1 MKSNIEATQGL
12 VCAWIPEGATLRAF
26 VNSPTF
32 NEPTLGVVVGNKG
45 NWTALAMFGLLFFI
59 WPVPH
64 TIALRNVLLV
74 FLFFWVILGLD
85 YTRVRS
91 SFTMWRR
98 PLLGLGLFT
107 AWLFIEL
114 IFTPF
119 WRHALSSINGQWL
132 SALVAAAIGALVAMM
147 ARDRPTPQT
156 VFLLFFAALGI
167 HVLAEDAQGLLW
179 AVHHGRFP
187 LGLSG
192 RRDKGL
198 TAGPDKSNYLTNMT
212 LDILVAELSLRLEG
226 KRFLSVGKVALAT
239 ALFATIFSFYL
250 EAMRNGLIDI
260 LILTA
265 FLLACVI
272 RRHRAH
278 FAGRTRLVVGSA
290 ALVAVILVGLD
301 IKFDP
306 RWDTLFAT
314 IPIAW
319 NTAAHRQAWLN
330 PGSPLPLLA
339 NGQAVSQS
347 NYLRIAWIKEG
358 LKSIIDFPLGLGY
371 SRSAFGEALLLRFGK
386 GAAIATS
393 TNDGLLNLGLGVGL
407 PGLVLWY
414 LWYGWTIQGALA
426 FFRGPSAFWG
436 RALLLVL
443 LDVGTRMLVDANL
456 QDYMLQQFLFIVALL
471 AGGAARSVG
480 GENNE
485 AVSAG
490 PKPL

>member
-1 MKSNIEATQGL
+1 MGNKSN
-12 VCAWIPEGATLRAF
+12 WI
-26 VNSPTF
+26 
-32 NEPTLGVVVGNKG
+32 
-45 NWTALAMFGLLFFI
+45 ALAMFGLLFFI
-59 WPVPH
+59 WPIPH
-64 TIALRNVLLV
+64 TIALRNVLLT
-74 FLFFWVILGLD
+74 FLFFWAILGLD

-91 SFTMWRR
+91 GSIMWRR

-119 WRHALSSINGQWL
+119 WRQALSSISGQWL
-132 SALVAAAIGALVAMM
+132 SALVAAIIGASVGVMV
-147 ARDRPTPQT
+147 RGRPTPRA
-156 VFLLFFAALGI
+156 VFLLFVAALGV
-167 HVLAEDAQGLLW
+167 HVLVADAQGLLW

-187 LGLSG
+187 LGLDGG
-192 RRDKGL
+192 REKGL
-198 TAGPDKSNYLTNMT
+198 TAGPDKSNYLTNLA
-212 LDILVAELSLRLEG
+212 LDILVAELSLRLED
-226 KRFLSVGKVALAT
+226 KRFLPGGRVALT
-239 ALFATIFSFYL
+239 AALVAAIFSFYL

-265 FLLACVI
+265 FLLARFVY
-272 RRHRAH
+272 RHRAR
-278 FAGRTRLVVGSA
+278 FAGRTH
-290 ALVAVILVGLD
+290 LVAGSFVLVAIALVGLD
-301 IKFDP
+301 IRFDP

-319 NTAAHRQAWLN
+319 DTQAHREAWLN

-358 LKSIIDFPLGLGY
+358 FKSIMDFPLGLGY
-371 SRSAFGEALLLRFGK
+371 SRGAFGKALLLRFGK

-393 TNDGLLNLGLGVGL
+393 TNDGLLNLGLGVGV

-414 LWYGWTIQGALA
+414 LWYGWTIQGALR

-456 QDYMLQQFLFIVALL
+456 QDYMLEQFLFIVALL
-471 AGGAARSVG
+471 ASGAARDAG
-480 GENNE
+480 GDDSGTM
-485 AVSAG
+485 SAK
-490 PKPL
+490 PKC